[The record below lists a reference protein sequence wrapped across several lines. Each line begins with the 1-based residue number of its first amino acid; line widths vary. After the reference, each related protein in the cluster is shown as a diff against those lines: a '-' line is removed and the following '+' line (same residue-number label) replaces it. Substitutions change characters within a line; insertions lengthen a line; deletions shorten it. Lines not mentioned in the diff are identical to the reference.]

1 MRRILTLVV
10 AGLILLGV
18 VAGAT
23 LHYVISPPFMLT
35 SPTSVA
41 LSFEKAR
48 LHADYAT
55 AFSLTCPANRQTTK
69 APANLQSSVKLDDS
83 KLGASIATLSLNQT
97 TVLVAGP
104 LLINNGPT
112 WGSSS
117 ILVHQSI
124 ELQANGIGWCVAK
137 FS

>member
-1 MRRILTLVV
+1 MRRILTIVV
-10 AGLILLGV
+10 AGLILLGA

-23 LHYVISPPFMLT
+23 LHYVISPPSMLT

-41 LSFEKAR
+41 LSFEKVR
-48 LHADYAT
+48 LHGDYAT
-55 AFSLTCPANRQTTK
+55 AFSLTCPANRQTAK
-69 APANLQSSVKLDDS
+69 APANLQSSVKIDDS
-83 KLGASIATLSLNQT
+83 KLGASIANLSLNQA
-97 TVLVAGP
+97 TVVVAGP

-112 WGSSS
+112 WGSSN

-124 ELQANGIGWCVAK
+124 ELQADGIRWCVTK